1 VNIEIRRSFEKDALK
16 LPPSAQTQLSKVIKN
31 LSQVEKL
38 SELTACK
45 KLSGFKNAY
54 RIRMGEYRI
63 GFIFENGAVELVRV
77 LGRKEIYKYFP

>member
-1 VNIEIRRSFEKDALK
+1 VNIEIRKSFEKDALK
-16 LPPSAQTQLSKVIKN
+16 LPASAQVQLGKVIEA
-31 LSQVEKL
+31 LSWVEKL
-38 SELTACK
+38 SELTSCK

-63 GFIFENGAVELVRV
+63 GFVFENGTVELVRV

>member
-1 VNIEIRRSFEKDALK
+1 MNIEIRRSFEKDALK
-16 LPPSAQTQLSKVIKN
+16 LPAVAQTQLSKLVDN

-38 SELTACK
+38 SELTSCK

-54 RIRMGEYRI
+54 RIRIGEYRI
-63 GFIFENGAVELVRV
+63 GFIIENGTVELIRV

>member
-1 VNIEIRRSFEKDALK
+1 MNIEIRRSFEKDALK
-16 LPPSAQTQLSKVIKN
+16 LPAVTQTQLYKVVYS
-31 LSQVEKL
+31 LSQIEKL
-38 SELTACK
+38 SELTSCK

-63 GFIFENGAVELVRV
+63 GFIIENGTVELIRV

>member
-1 VNIEIRRSFEKDALK
+1 MNIEIRRSFEKDALK
-16 LPPSAQTQLSKVIKN
+16 LPSSAQFQLSKVIES
-31 LSQVEKL
+31 LSQIEKL
-38 SELTACK
+38 SELTSCK

>member
-1 VNIEIRRSFEKDALK
+1 MNIEIRKSFEKDALK
-16 LPPSAQTQLSKVIKN
+16 LPSSAQTQLSKVIDN

-38 SELTACK
+38 SELTSCK

-63 GFIFENGAVELVRV
+63 GFIFENGAVELIRV

>member
-1 VNIEIRRSFEKDALK
+1 VNIEIRRSFEKDAIK
-16 LPPSAQTQLSKVIKN
+16 LPLSAQTQLSKVIDN
-31 LSQVEKL
+31 LSKVEKL
-38 SELTACK
+38 SELISCK

-63 GFIFENGAVELVRV
+63 GFIFENGAFELVRV

>member
-1 VNIEIRRSFEKDALK
+1 MNIEIRRSFEKDALR
-16 LPPSAQTQLSKVIKN
+16 LPAVAQTQLSKMVDK
-31 LSQVEKL
+31 LTQVEKI
-38 SELTACK
+38 SELTSCK

-63 GFIFENGAVELVRV
+63 GFIIENGTVELIRV

>member
-1 VNIEIRRSFEKDALK
+1 MNIEIRKSFEKDTLK
-16 LPPSAQTQLSKVIKN
+16 LPAVAQAQLARVIDN
-31 LSQVEKL
+31 LSGTEKL
-38 SELTACK
+38 SELTSCK

-63 GFIFENGAVELVRV
+63 GFIFENGTAELVRV